1 MPEPRPFTENALK
14 ILRARYFMR
23 SEQGDFLD
31 KEPADL
37 FQRVARYVASAE
49 KTKKDREL
57 WGQRFFEAMIA
68 RDFLPNSP
76 TLTGAGRDMCL
87 SACFVLP
94 IEDSLD
100 SIFETVK
107 NAALVHKE
115 GGGTGFDFS
124 RLRPKGSFVKK
135 TQGIASGPVS
145 FLRVIDSATEAV
157 KHGGTRRG
165 ANMGILL
172 VDHPDIEEFIRMK
185 IDGRSVNNFNISV
198 AATDAF
204 MEAVKNDGL
213 YDITDPY
220 RKRVIG
226 RKKARPVFDLI
237 VESAWAVGDPG
248 LIFIDRIN
256 AYNPT
261 RGLGPIRATNPCGEQ
276 PLHEFESCNLGSIN
290 LSHYYSPRA
299 KDLFDWERFGRTI
312 SLAVRFL
319 DDVIDVNK
327 YPLPEIERMTKA
339 NRRIGLGVMGW
350 ADLLLK
356 MKIRYDSP
364 AAPKLGE
371 KIMAF
376 MRKESGVASARLA
389 EERGNFPNIGKSIYK
404 GKKMR
409 NATTLTIA
417 PTGTIS
423 RIAGCSSSIEPVFA
437 FEFTSKIIDG
447 EIKDVHPIYE
457 EWKREHP
464 KEALP
469 GYFRTAH
476 DISPE
481 WHIRVQAAFQKHVDN
496 SVSKTINF
504 PNKAEVKD
512 VEKAYLLAYEL
523 DTKGITIYRD
533 GSRAEQVLY
542 KASPEAKLHP
552 KDRPTSL
559 PSVTDKIKTGF
570 GNLYATISFYNQ
582 KPFEVFTS
590 IGKSGYTTMAD
601 AEALGRL
608 ISLALRSEVDVKEV
622 ISQLK
627 GIGGSEPIFT
637 EGGLVQSIPDAIAK
651 ILERHL
657 GAVQGNSKDI
667 YQTICKICCATLPD
681 EKCPVCPNCGWNRCS

>member
-1 MPEPRPFTENALK
+1 MADYKPFTENALK
-14 ILRARYFMR
+14 ILRARYLMR
-23 SEQGDFLD
+23 NEEGEFLD

-37 FQRVARYVASAE
+37 FRRVARYIASAE
-49 KTKKDREL
+49 KTKRDQEQ
-57 WGQRFFEAMIA
+57 WAGRFFDAMMA

-124 RLRPKGSFVKK
+124 RLRPKGSFVKR

-157 KHGGTRRG
+157 KQGGTRRG
-165 ANMGILL
+165 ANMGILR

-185 IDGRSVNNFNISV
+185 IDGKSVNNFNISV
-198 AATDAF
+198 AATDVF
-204 MEAVKNDGL
+204 MEAVKANGS
-213 YDITDPY
+213 YEITDPY
-220 RKRVIG
+220 HKKVVAK
-226 RKKARPVFDLI
+226 KKARPVFDLI

-256 AYNPT
+256 AHNPT

-276 PLHEFESCNLGSIN
+276 PLHEYESCNLGSIN
-290 LSHYYSPRA
+290 LGHFFSPGA
-299 KDLFDWERFGRTI
+299 EDLFDWERFGRTI

-327 YPLPEIERMTKA
+327 YPLPQVEEMTRA

-350 ADLLLK
+350 ADLLLR
-356 MKIRYDSP
+356 MRIRYDS
-364 AAPKLGE
+364 ATATKLAE
-371 KIMAF
+371 KVMAF
-376 MRKESGVASARLA
+376 MRKESLAASAGLA
-389 EERGNFPNIGKSIYK
+389 GERGSFPNIAKSIYK
-404 GKKMR
+404 GKRMR
-409 NATTLTIA
+409 NATALTIA

-457 EWKREHP
+457 EWKKAHP
-464 KEALP
+464 KDPLP
-469 GYFRTAH
+469 DYFRTAH
-476 DISPE
+476 EISPE
-481 WHIRVQAAFQKHVDN
+481 WHTRTQAAFQKHVDN

-504 PNKAEVKD
+504 PNKAEVKE

-542 KASPEAKLHP
+542 KASPDAKLHP
-552 KDRPTSL
+552 KDRPITL

-570 GNLYATISFYNQ
+570 GNLYVTISFYNQ

-657 GAVQGNSKDI
+657 GTVQGNSKDI
-667 YQTICKICCATLPD
+667 YQTICKICGATLPD
-681 EKCPVCPNCGWNRCS
+681 EKCPVCPNCGWSRCS